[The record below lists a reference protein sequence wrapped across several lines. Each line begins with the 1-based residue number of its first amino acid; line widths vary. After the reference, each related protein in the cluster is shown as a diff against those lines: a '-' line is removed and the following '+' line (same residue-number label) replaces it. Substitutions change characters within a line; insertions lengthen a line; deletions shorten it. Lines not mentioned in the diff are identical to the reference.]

1 MRLILVIAV
10 EVLLALASF
19 GQSPPAASVD
29 GLLDKLAETKKQQ
42 ADLAKTATD
51 LTSEIRARLRA
62 MNQRLEELAG
72 PTPGPGPAPG
82 PNPGPGPA
90 PAPTDPL
97 AVKIS
102 AAFKADAGELP
113 AKKSDAAALAALYS
127 VAVEQRL
134 AEDATLQTAG
144 DLIGRIRAAGASL
157 AAERLTGTR
166 RVIGEELAALLK
178 SADTPLTPESRKAA
192 TALFV
197 RIEAALEECAK

>member
-1 MRLILVIAV
+1 MRLLLVAIV
-10 EVLLALASF
+10 EVLIALSSF
-19 GQSPPAASVD
+19 GQQPPAPVD

-42 ADLAKTATD
+42 ADLAKTAAD
-51 LTSEIRARLRA
+51 LTTEIRARLRA

-82 PNPGPGPA
+82 PNPGPA

-97 AVKIS
+97 TAKIV
-102 AAFKADAGELP
+102 AAFKSDAGDLP
-113 AKKSDAAALAALYS
+113 AKKADAVALAALYAI
-127 VAVEQRL
+127 AVEQKL
-134 AEDATLQTAG
+134 ADDPALVTAG

-157 AAERLTGTR
+157 AADRLTKTR
-166 RVIGEELAALLK
+166 DSISEELAKVLK
-178 SADTPLTPESRKAA
+178 SADTSLTPEIRKAA